1 MKIAIIGGGAAAF
14 FAAINTK
21 DNFPDSEVFLF
32 EKTTKL
38 LSKVLVSG
46 GGRCNITNSETS
58 ISSFSKC
65 YPRGEKQL
73 KKLFG
78 TFNNQNTIKWF
89 ESRGVELVT
98 EQDGR
103 MFPKSNISQ
112 TIYDLFV
119 SESERLGIKIQLKSG
134 VNSIKKEGEKINLE
148 VNAQNLLFDKV
159 IVCTGGSPKLEGFN
173 WIKTLGHTIENPVP
187 SLFTFNIPHEKI
199 TKLMGLSVSN
209 AIVSIQ
215 GTKLKN
221 QGALLITHWGM
232 SGPAVLKLSSFGARL
247 FAERKYN
254 FNINISWCGESNFEA
269 VKEYFQDV
277 ISANT
282 KKKLFNIR
290 PFSFPKRLWSYLLE
304 RSEISVEKPWGELGK
319 KQLNKLVQTI
329 CNDTYSVN
337 GKTTFKEEFVT
348 CGGISLESINMK
360 TMESKHI
367 KNLYF
372 AGEILDIDGITGGFN
387 FQAAW
392 TTSFISSKLN

>member
-1 MKIAIIGGGAAAF
+1 MKTVVIGGGAAAF

-21 DNFPDSEVFLF
+21 EHFPNSEVVLF
-32 EKTTKL
+32 EKTSKL

-46 GGRCNITNSETS
+46 GGRCNVTNSETS

-78 TFNNQNTIKWF
+78 TFNNHHTIKWF
-89 ESRGVELVT
+89 ESRGVELVA

-103 MFPKSNISQ
+103 MFPKSNRSQ
-112 TIYDLFV
+112 TIYDLFL
-119 SESERLGIKIQLKSG
+119 SETERLGIKIQLKSG
-134 VNSIKKEGEKINLE
+134 INSIKQEGEKINLE
-148 VNAQNLLFDKV
+148 VNGQNLLFDKV

-173 WIKTLGHTIENPVP
+173 WIKTLGHKIENPVP
-187 SLFTFNIPHEKI
+187 SLFTFNIPNENI
-199 TKLMGLSVSN
+199 TKLMGLSVPN

-221 QGALLITHWGM
+221 KGSLLITHWGM
-232 SGPAVLKLSSFGARL
+232 SGPAVLKLSSFGSRML
-247 FAERKYN
+247 SDQKYD
-254 FNINISWCGESNFEA
+254 FNINISWCGESNFEG

-277 ISANT
+277 IRANT

-290 PFSFPKRLWSYLLE
+290 PFNFPKRLWSYLLQ
-304 RSEISVEKPWGELGK
+304 RSEILEEKPWGELGK

-329 CNDTYSVN
+329 CNDTYWVK

-348 CGGISLESINMK
+348 CGGISLEGINMK

-372 AGEILDIDGITGGFN
+372 AGEILDIDGVTGGFN

-392 TTSFISSKLN
+392 TTAFIASKLN